1 MLIGIVLKT
10 SKHQN
15 LQQFC
20 IKQVSVAISET
31 CQTELDTL
39 FKHGE
44 IDFIHLVNI
53 QKFLRNV
60 KYHQANVCYALKLG
74 CGI

>member
-1 MLIGIVLKT
+1 MLIGTVLKT

-20 IKQVSVAISET
+20 IKQLSVAISDSG
-31 CQTELDTL
+31 QTELDTSL
-39 FKHGE
+39 EHGE

-60 KYHQANVCYALKLG
+60 KYHQANVCDALS
-74 CGI
+74 